1 MNYQNINYDIVNT
14 LNKLNQELM
23 SEGKKDNL
31 DKEKILKLKE
41 KILMTGLGL
50 STVPTFNYN
59 RY

>member
-14 LNKLNQELM
+14 LNKLNHELM
-23 SEGKKDNL
+23 SERKKDNL

>member
-1 MNYQNINYDIVNT
+1 
-14 LNKLNQELM
+14 M

-31 DKEKILKLKE
+31 DKQKILKLKE
-41 KILMTGLGL
+41 KILMAGLGL